1 MHPSGCDSR
10 FTQKLL
16 LKFFFFFKFCWLG
29 LIARIIDFVISFLQP
44 YCSLHL
50 HLHVSANPYTSGNIA
65 SRESAPGIIVASGG
79 WEGICVSGMLF
90 LFPLG
95 ARRGF
100 SSKNT
105 KIAVGT
111 LFDLFVVI
119 DE

>member
-1 MHPSGCDSR
+1 M
-10 FTQKLL
+10 
-16 LKFFFFFKFCWLG
+16 
-29 LIARIIDFVISFLQP
+29 
-44 YCSLHL
+44 
-50 HLHVSANPYTSGNIA
+50 
-65 SRESAPGIIVASGG
+65 
-79 WEGICVSGMLF
+79 SGMLF